1 MVWPFDKTYVDLRDT
16 RLFFSILEN
25 EIWKV
30 SFSFGSVN
38 LGSE

>member
-16 RLFFSILEN
+16 RLFFSILEK

-30 SFSFGSVN
+30 SFSFGS
-38 LGSE
+38 GQFGE

>member
-30 SFSFGSVN
+30 SFGFGSVN